1 MGGWS
6 GQGKGSCGQLSSLI
20 KDRIYGARPF
30 GLFRLPHKGWRNN
43 NKPENRKARLPLLN
57 PASFEAKDASK
68 RKCAEVLTTAKTFTV
83 KRNYIFLVSHS
94 TLRSNICSFKLQL
107 NVANNLEAISLEVW
121 KKHLPVCFTYITQT
135 ASTSREVVIQKVCTK
150 HLLGTSRGNYST
162 QSANKQA
169 RST

>member
-94 TLRSNICSFKLQL
+94 TLRSNKCSFKLQL
-107 NVANNLEAISLEVW
+107 NVANNLQAISLEVW
-121 KKHLPVCFTYITQT
+121 GKKKTFTSLLHLYHTNREYLQRSSHSKSLHQTPSRYI
-135 ASTSREVVIQKVCTK
+135 
-150 HLLGTSRGNYST
+150 
-162 QSANKQA
+162 
-169 RST
+169 

>member
-20 KDRIYGARPF
+20 KGRIYGAHPF
-30 GLFRLPHKGWRNN
+30 GLFRLLHKGWRNN